1 MNSNDIRSIFDAAS
15 AKHDES
21 WRASLYLDEEQQ
33 YASFSI
39 ISGMVHPHTSV
50 LDIGCG
56 HGDLGATLKMRMG
69 GLAYT
74 GVDLSGEAISKA
86 IKKDSARRLPEP
98 RPRFLIGDFFE
109 LDLEQA
115 DVVTALGTFN
125 LRADLESSAS
135 QYDYLQKALKRCFEL
150 CKRRVGVTLTVQQ
163 ADIRFDNSMVFYY
176 DPLRV
181 HEIVS
186 KITPYYSINTMA
198 LAVEAV
204 VVLSRAS

>member
-1 MNSNDIRSIFDAAS
+1 VNSHDIRSIFDAAS

-21 WRASLYLDEEQQ
+21 WRASLYLTEEQQ

-39 ISGMVHPHTSV
+39 MSGVVHPYTSV

-74 GVDLSGEAISKA
+74 GVDLSGEAICKA
-86 IKKDSARRLPEP
+86 TKKDQARRLPEP
-98 RPRFLIGDFFE
+98 KPKFVLGDFFE
-109 LDLEQA
+109 LDLQQA

-135 QYDYLQKALKRCFEL
+135 QYEYLRTALQRCFDL
-150 CKRRVGVTLTVQQ
+150 CGRRVGVTLTVQQ
-163 ADIRFDNSMVFYY
+163 ADVKFDNSMVFYY
-176 DPLRV
+176 DPLKV

-198 LAVEAV
+198 LAVEAI